1 MIQKLVHLVF
11 RKCLQ
16 DFGESLDMPTELE
29 QEHALIGQDNLLL
42 MKMEIYMSLTKAII
56 VSLYAGKG
64 TEAGYKDGT
73 PDRARFRDPEAVVF
87 LSDGAMY
94 VADRNN
100 HCIRRVVVE

>member
-1 MIQKLVHLVF
+1 MVATLVN
-11 RKCLQ
+11 KNADITPQ
-16 DFGESLDMPTELE
+16 GE
-29 QEHALIGQDNLLL
+29 
-42 MKMEIYMSLTKAII
+42 

-73 PDRARFRDPEAVVF
+73 PDRARFRGPEAVVF

-94 VADRNN
+94 VADRDN